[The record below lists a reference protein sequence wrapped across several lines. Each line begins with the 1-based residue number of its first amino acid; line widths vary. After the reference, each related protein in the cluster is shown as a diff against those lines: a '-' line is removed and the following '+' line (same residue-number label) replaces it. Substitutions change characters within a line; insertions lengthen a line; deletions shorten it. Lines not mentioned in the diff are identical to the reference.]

1 MSFVPPLFPTD
12 VANKKVGFSGLDAQG
27 LSAPP
32 YLLAFIVTIFTCI
45 IADRTQ
51 QRGLTIICTSILGG
65 AGYIMLAVGKS
76 TGVRYAG
83 VFLAAGGVFPS
94 IGNVLPWVLNN
105 QGNDDRRG
113 AGIVLLNLVG
123 QCGPLL
129 GTRLYPLNEAP
140 DYTKGH
146 SICAAF
152 MFFTTLLALL
162 LRTLLAR
169 ENRKLDAKYGRLT
182 EEDQLESEGLENFG
196 PKFRYVL

>member
-1 MSFVPPLFPTD
+1 MGFT
-12 VANKKVGFSGLDAQG
+12 GFSGLNAQG

-51 QRGLTIICTSILGG
+51 QRGLTLICTSILGG
-65 AGYIMLAVGKS
+65 AGYILLAVGKS

-83 VFLAAGGVFPS
+83 VYLAAGGVFPS

-113 AGIVLLNLVG
+113 AGIVLLNLIG

-129 GTRLYPLNEAP
+129 GTRLYPLNEGP

-152 MFFTTLLALL
+152 MFFTTLMALL

-169 ENRKLDAKYGRLT
+169 ENKKLDEKYGPVSEADQ
-182 EEDQLESEGLENFG
+182 EESAGLENFG